1 MKLPTWQPRDRQMSE
16 RRHYDPPALW
26 YAVILGSVVI
36 HLSAFGILR
45 LLIMGGLI
53 GTPSATKLIPIDVIA
68 MATPAAGIASSKPN
82 ATSATRLPPKTVTKA
97 TPKPTTKSNQTQNRP
112 NTSTDSP
119 TRTKT
124 PPVATKQP
132 AANIKKSPTANPSK
146 PSEKVQPQTKPNTP
160 TTINNQPV
168 AGTNNQPSTTKSPNS
183 PSPTNSPTNKPTPN
197 SQSGGGFIATFDNLT
212 PSATIDIPNPDQDN
226 DKLATLLDDKK
237 QLSAED
243 LKQLGISLNQDL
255 KLKVGVVVETDG
267 TATVIEKQVV
277 VEQGS
282 ISQEKAV
289 ALAQKII
296 SQLRFTPTL
305 GNGKPKPGNYNL
317 QLKISPAQT

>member
-45 LLIMGGLI
+45 LLMIGGLI

-68 MATPAAGIASSKPN
+68 IASSKPKT
-82 ATSATRLPPKTVTKA
+82 TSTTKLPPKTVAKP
-97 TPKPTTKSNQTQNRP
+97 TPKPPTKSNQTQNRKP
-112 NTSTDSP
+112 TSSASSSTG
-119 TRTKT
+119 TKT
-124 PPVATKQP
+124 QPGATKQP
-132 AANIKKSPTANPSK
+132 AANKKNLPVSNSSK
-146 PSEKVQPQTKPNTP
+146 PSGKIQPKTKPNTP
-160 TTINNQPV
+160 TGTNKQPV
-168 AGTNNQPSTTKSPNS
+168 AGTNKQPGTTTPNSPS

-197 SQSGGGFIATFDNLT
+197 SQSGGGFIATFDNLAPISLKT
-212 PSATIDIPNPDQDN
+212 DIPNPDNDN
-226 DKLATLLDDKK
+226 EKLATLLDDKK

-267 TATVIEKQVV
+267 TATVWEDEQVV
-277 VEQGS
+277 VEFGS

-289 ALAQKII
+289 DLAKKII
-296 SQLRFTPTL
+296 PKLRFTPTL
-305 GNGKPKPGNYNL
+305 GNGKPRRGNYNL
-317 QLKISPAQT
+317 QLKISPAPK